1 MKKHLARLAAV
12 VFFCA
17 GACAGVAHAQNAE
30 EKVELKLRWQAE
42 KDYLVRIENDT
53 KTTQI
58 INGQTNHVA
67 QNMVLHYLYQVISV
81 DEQGVADIDL
91 IFQDVAFTVSGHS
104 GKNRFKVEYDS
115 TKKPKEIPPVAS
127 GFAALVGQM
136 VEVKLDSRGRV
147 VEARGFKELLQHLTK
162 NITLPAGPERA
173 AIEQSLHNQFGEE
186 AFSEMMQKNMGGFYP
201 GRAVAVGETW
211 SDKTELTQGFPMI
224 MDSSHT
230 LQERNKGISLIAT
243 EASTIMDAKNKPIR
257 SENTKI
263 TYEFKGKHVGTMLV
277 RESDGFVTRAQNSF
291 RLAGQMFVNTTPA
304 NPGDIR
310 PATKQ
315 SWPIYIVGTTMV
327 ELENP
332 Q

>member
-1 MKKHLARLAAV
+1 MKKHLAKLAAV

-17 GACAGVAHAQNAE
+17 GVAGAQNAE
-30 EKVELKLRWQAE
+30 EKIELKLRWQAE

-53 KTTQI
+53 RTTQI

-81 DEQGVADIDL
+81 DEQGVADLDL
-91 IFQDVAFTVSGHS
+91 TFRDVAFSLVARS
-104 GKNRFKVEYDS
+104 GKNTVKMEYDS

-127 GFAALVGQM
+127 GFAALVGQV
-136 VEVKLDSRGRV
+136 VEIKVDPRGRV

-173 AIEQSLHNQFGEE
+173 SIEETLRNQFSEE
-186 AFSEMMQKNMGGFYP
+186 AFTEMMQKNMGGFYP
-201 GRAVAVGETW
+201 SRAVAVGEAW
-211 SDKTELTQGFPMI
+211 GDKTELTQGFPVV
-224 MDSSHT
+224 MDSTFT
-230 LQERNKGISLIAT
+230 LQERSKGTSLIAT
-243 EASTIMDAKNKPIR
+243 EASMIMDAKNKPIR

-263 TYEFKGKHVGTMLV
+263 TYEFKGKHVGTMLI
-277 RESDGFVTRAQNSF
+277 RESDGFVTRSQSAFS
-291 RLAGQMFVNTTPA
+291 LAGQMFLNTTPA

-315 SWPIYIVGTTMV
+315 SWPIYIVGTTTV